1 MEYARLEHDMQH
13 MNRHVAA
20 GFAAISTDP
29 LVENLSIGVVLVDGE
44 GVVRYLNHKAEQ
56 ILQVGRDA
64 VIGKCVYMLPLRT
77 AIYKV
82 LSENCRDI
90 PIEMAMNGLVIQAK
104 ATSVLCGDGSCI
116 GDMFELRDI
125 STERQERRRSDEFVA
140 AMTHDLKSPLTV
152 MFGYLDALKNDAD
165 GQQGEQ
171 TQQYF
176 SEIERNG
183 RRLLGMIEDI
193 LDSYRLDMGL
203 MQIQSESCNLTELME
218 ECCQEHARDAEAHG
232 LDFTYFI
239 APGIPMINADGKQL
253 KRVFANL
260 IGNAI
265 KFTGCGGTV
274 RVSVTVE
281 GVAVLITV
289 SDSGIGISARDRERI
304 FTKYFR
310 STQAKGYK
318 GTGLGLTISKAIIEE
333 HGGNIEVA
341 SSEGAGS
348 HFTIRLPV
356 NSGR

>member
-1 MEYARLEHDMQH
+1 MEYARLGHDMWH
-13 MNRHVAA
+13 MSRQAA
-20 GFAAISTDP
+20 ANFAAITTDP
-29 LVENLSIGVVLVDGE
+29 LVENLSVGIILVDGE
-44 GVVRYLNHKAEQ
+44 GVVRYLNHKSEQ

-64 VIGKCVYMLPLRT
+64 VVGKCVYMLPLRT

-104 ATSVLCGDGSCI
+104 ATSVLCSDGSCI

-125 STERQERRRSDEFVA
+125 STERQDRRRSDEFVA

-152 MFGYLDALKNDAD
+152 IFGYLDALKNDMD
-165 GQQGEQ
+165 EQ
-171 TQQYF
+171 YLERANQYF

-183 RRLLGMIEDI
+183 QRLLGMIEDI

-203 MQIQSESCNLTELME
+203 MQIQSELCCLTGLIE
-218 ECCQEHARDAEAHG
+218 ECCLEHAKDAEAHG
-232 LDFTYFI
+232 LDFAYNV
-239 APGIPMINADGKQL
+239 APSIPSINADGKQL

-265 KFTGCGGTV
+265 KFTGSGGKV
-274 RVSVTVE
+274 QVSATMNETEVM
-281 GVAVLITV
+281 ISV

-310 STQAKGYK
+310 SIQAKGYK
-318 GTGLGLTISKAIIEE
+318 GTGLGLTICKAIVEE
-333 HGGNIEVA
+333 HGGFIEVA

-348 HFTIRLPV
+348 RFTVRLPI
-356 NSGR
+356 NPRI

>member
-1 MEYARLEHDMQH
+1 
-13 MNRHVAA
+13 MNRQVAA
-20 GFAAISTDP
+20 KFAAISTDP
-29 LVENLSIGVVLVDGE
+29 LVENLSVGIVLVDGE

-64 VIGKCVYMLPLRT
+64 VVGKCVYMLPLRT

-82 LSENCRDI
+82 LSENCRDM

-104 ATSVLCGDGSCI
+104 ATSVLCSDGSCI

-125 STERQERRRSDEFVA
+125 SAERQDRRRSDEFVA

-152 MFGYLDALKNDAD
+152 MFGYLDALKNDMD
-165 GQQGEQ
+165 GQQGER
-171 TQQYF
+171 TKQYF

-203 MQIQSESCNLTELME
+203 MQIQCEPCNLTELME
-218 ECCQEHARDAEAHG
+218 ECCQEHARDADAHG
-232 LDFTYFI
+232 LDFTYVI
-239 APGIPMINADGKQL
+239 GPAIPTINADGKQL

-265 KFTGCGGTV
+265 KFTGSGGTV
-274 RVSVTVE
+274 HVSAIVE
-281 GVAVLITV
+281 GVEVLVTV

-333 HGGNIEVA
+333 HGGYIEVA

-348 HFTIRLPV
+348 HFTVKLPV
-356 NSGR
+356 DSGQ